1 MKNVLLTTES
11 GSDPSEEI
19 IRETGLRIIPMGVA
33 VGNELRADRTFPV
46 TEVFEEYRRT
56 KKVPTTSAVNPQEY
70 IHFFSQLRAEKPE
83 AAIFH
88 VTYTSKASCTYRNAE
103 MALRELGDKNIYLI
117 DSENV
122 SGGISLLLLRAARI
136 LKEADCTEEAA
147 DRIRREA
154 GKIRTVFIPDTLE
167 YLRAGGRVSNAAYLG
182 ASLLSVKPL
191 IRIENGELK
200 ASKKYRGKMEKVA
213 FEVLEDYFK
222 ENSPDRS
229 EMILFYVE
237 GFSGELLERLK
248 EETLRRGI
256 KRVFTFPIGCVISC
270 HGGPGAFGIAGV
282 REE

>member
-1 MKNVLLTTES
+1 MEDVLLTTES

-19 IRETGLRIIPMGVA
+19 IRETGLRVIPMGIVM
-33 VGNELRADRTFPV
+33 GNEIREDRSFPV

-70 IHFFSQLRAEKPE
+70 IQFFSELRRERPE

-88 VTYTSKASCTYRNAE
+88 ISYTSKASSTYRNAK
-103 MALRELGDKNIYLI
+103 MALRELGDDRIYLI

-122 SGGISLLLLRAARI
+122 SGGISLLLLQAARI
-136 LKEADCTEEAA
+136 LKEAGNAGEAMA
-147 DRIRREA
+147 GIRKVASRIQA
-154 GKIRTVFIPDTLE
+154 VFLPDTLE

-191 IRIENGELK
+191 IRIEDGALK
-200 ASKKYRGKMEKVA
+200 ASKKYRGRMEKVA
-213 FEVLEDYFK
+213 FEVLDDYFRECRPQK
-222 ENSPDRS
+222 E

-237 GFSGELLERLK
+237 GFSLELLERLK
-248 EETLRRGI
+248 QETLRRGVR
-256 KRVFTFPIGCVISC
+256 RVLTFPIGCVISC
-270 HGGPGAFGIAGV
+270 HGGPGAFGIAGI